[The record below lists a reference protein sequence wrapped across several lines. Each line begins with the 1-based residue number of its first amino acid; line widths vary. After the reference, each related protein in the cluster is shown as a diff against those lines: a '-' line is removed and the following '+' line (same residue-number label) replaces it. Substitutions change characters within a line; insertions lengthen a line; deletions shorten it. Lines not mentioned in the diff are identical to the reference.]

1 MLTDWFNTQYG
12 VKQGDTLS
20 PTMCN
25 IYINDIVDEVKQLNS
40 GVDIDG
46 INISILLYADDI
58 VLISDSEIGLQRLL
72 DKVYDWSLK
81 WRIKFNVNKSNVMH
95 IRQPHVNKTNF
106 RFLLGKCVMSIVNQ
120 YKYLG
125 VVLNEHIDYNVTA
138 QVLADAGNRAL
149 GAIINKYKKLNGL
162 GFFTYSKLYQAGVC
176 PILDYGSEVWGVKSF
191 PQIDTIQNKA
201 MRVFLG
207 VHRFAP
213 NAAVSGDMGWVSSS
227 TRRKTNMVRFFNRIT
242 LMPDNRLPRKI
253 FQWDMKC
260 KGKTWVSYLR
270 SVLSEIN
277 QVESIDSMVPVSIVL
292 CKTKFHQIMSDTWK
306 IEALKKPKL
315 RTYLTFKENNETEP
329 YVQKFMSRKHRSYL
343 AQFRCGILPLDI
355 ETGRWVNK
363 PVESRLCQLCSN
375 GDIEDETHVTFE
387 CTFYDNIRNQFRHI
401 VKEYVPD
408 LDNLDKSS
416 QLKLFMESEFVNYF
430 ARFVTDIMSKRNQYL
445 FI

>member
-1 MLTDWFNTQYG
+1 MDRVHKGNDMPDINVEEEMVLKKLKKLKANKSAGPDGLHPRLLKEIAKSICKPLTLIYNKSIQEGKTPDGWKKAHVTALHKKGSKQEAKNYRPISLTSICCKMLEAIVRDNIIEHMLENNLFADQQHGFVPKRSCMTQ
-12 VKQGDTLS
+12 
-20 PTMCN
+20 
-25 IYINDIVDEVKQLNS
+25 
-40 GVDIDG
+40 
-46 INISILLYADDI
+46 LLYVIEDWT
-58 VLISDSEIGLQRLL
+58 RWL
-72 DKVYDWSLK
+72 D
-81 WRIKFNVNKSNVMH
+81 N
-95 IRQPHVNKTNF
+95 
-106 RFLLGKCVMSIVNQ
+106 
-120 YKYLG
+120 
-125 VVLNEHIDYNVTA
+125 NE
-138 QVLADAGNRAL
+138 
-149 GAIINKYKKLNGL
+149 
-162 GFFTYSKLYQAGVC
+162 S
-176 PILDYGSEVWGVKSF
+176 
-191 PQIDTIQNKA
+191 IDTIFLDFQKA
-201 MRVFLG
+201 F
-207 VHRFAP
+207 
-213 NAAVSGDMGWVSSS
+213 D
-227 TRRKTNMVRFFNRIT
+227 
-242 LMPDNRLPRKI
+242 
-253 FQWDMKC
+253 
-260 KGKTWVSYLR
+260 
-270 SVLSEIN
+270 SVPH
-277 QVESIDSMVPVSIVL
+277 QMVPVCIVL

-401 VKEYVPD
+401 VKESVPD